1 MKQFFLI
8 IFFLLVLSI
17 GGWLYLNSKNKNSL
31 NNFYQTISNK
41 KTATEEKNEMTPTLY
56 NEASGLSLEIVS
68 PQNNATVT
76 TATITITGKTKPNAE
91 VLINDKELTADSQGN
106 FSSDYQL
113 EEGVNEIVIVA
124 NDELGNYIEKELS
137 INLETNQ

>member
-17 GGWLYLNSKNKNSL
+17 GGWLYLNSKNKNLL

-41 KTATEEKNEMTPTLY
+41 KTATEEKNKITPTLY
-56 NEASGLSLEIVS
+56 NEANGLSLEIVS
-68 PQNNATVT
+68 PKNNTTVST
-76 TATITITGKTKPNAE
+76 PTITITGKTKPNAE
-91 VLINDKELTADSQGN
+91 VFIDDKELIADSQGN
-106 FSSDYQL
+106 FSLNYQL